1 MLKVCN
7 SKFDFSKFTRFEILF
22 HFRVEEDVT
31 NLMEESSLDSKFDDA
46 VEAAEHLVLTQM
58 KALEVLT
65 NLCSSGDDSDY
76 EDYEND
82 ESSSEFSLNG
92 EGLEEMSIVIHP
104 ELKKAL
110 IEQVFFQLVVEK
122 AKLPATNIVEALAQH
137 KSGK

>member
-1 MLKVCN
+1 
-7 SKFDFSKFTRFEILF
+7 
-22 HFRVEEDVT
+22 
-31 NLMEESSLDSKFDDA
+31 MEESSLDSKLDDA
-46 VEAAEHLVLTQM
+46 VEAAEHLVLTHM
-58 KALEVLT
+58 KALEILT
-65 NLCSSGDDSDY
+65 NLCCSGDDSDY

-92 EGLEEMSIVIHP
+92 EGLEEMSVVIHP

-110 IEQVFFQLVVEK
+110 IEESFFQLVVEK